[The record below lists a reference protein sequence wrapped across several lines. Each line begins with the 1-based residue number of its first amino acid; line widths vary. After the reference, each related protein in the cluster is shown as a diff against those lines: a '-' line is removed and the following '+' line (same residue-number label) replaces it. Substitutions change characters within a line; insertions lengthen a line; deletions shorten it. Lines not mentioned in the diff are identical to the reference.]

1 MTKNDKKLQL
11 LRKLINNKLT
21 PKNHLRML
29 YNDGD
34 EIKDIIIEKETIRDD
49 FYSILWDDYN
59 SFMTTNSPFEEV
71 LVMIK
76 ANNWKVEDFYI
87 CEGRLIHN
95 LYFGSK

>member
-1 MTKNDKKLQL
+1 MTKKLQE

-21 PKNHLRML
+21 TKNHLRIL
-29 YNDGD
+29 YKDGK
-34 EIKDIIIEKETIRDD
+34 IKDIIYIEKETIRDD

-59 SFMTTNSPFEEV
+59 SFMTTNSPFEEL

-87 CEGRLIHN
+87 GECRVIHS
-95 LYFGSK
+95 LYFGK